1 MKEMAGGRLAILV
14 LLVTSL
20 GGSLSSNAH
29 GEPSLLAG
37 SQPLYAKG
45 RLRRQEAVVAYAL
58 RGSNSYR
65 DQSSCFA
72 INDLLFCI
80 FLQFLHMSRSG

>member
-45 RLRRQEAVVAYAL
+45 R
-58 RGSNSYR
+58 G
-65 DQSSCFA
+65 
-72 INDLLFCI
+72 
-80 FLQFLHMSRSG
+80 